1 MTKTE
6 LRKKYK
12 NLRQSLS
19 DDQIEDYSIN
29 IANRLLKLDIWDYS
43 FYHIFL
49 TMAKQ
54 NEVNTDYILNILA
67 GKDKH
72 AVISKSNFED
82 SSMSHFLLS
91 DNTSL
96 SVNSYG
102 IPEPNNG
109 IPITSE
115 MIDVVLVPLL
125 AYDNQGNRIGYGK
138 GFYDRFLGEC
148 RKEVL
153 KIGLSFFEPEQDIFE
168 TDPKDIP
175 LDACVTPKNTYHF
188 I

>member
-29 IANRLLKLDIWDYS
+29 IANRLLNFDIWAHS

-91 DNTSL
+91 DDTRL
-96 SVNSYG
+96 KVNAYG
-102 IPEPNNG
+102 IPEPSNG
-109 IPITSE
+109 IPIATQ
-115 MIDVVLVPLL
+115 MIDVVFVPLL
-125 AYDNQGNRIGYGK
+125 AYDTRGNRIGYGK
-138 GFYDRFLGEC
+138 GFYDRFLKEC
-148 RKEVL
+148 RANVL
-153 KIGLSFFEPEQDIFE
+153 KIGLSFFEPEQDVFE
-168 TDPKDIP
+168 VDPNDIP
-175 LDACVTPKNTYHF
+175 LDICITPDSVLHF
-188 I
+188 